1 MRMLILLMLFF
12 FCPLIFPPALFAS
25 TAKIV
30 REGNRLYEE
39 GKYDEA
45 VNKYN
50 SAKAEAPDNA
60 SGIINF
66 NLGAALYKQGRY
78 AEAVD
83 AFTNALSEA
92 DKKLEAKAVYNTAN
106 SKYRLGS
113 SLANTDMESAAA
125 LYRESLDYYKRA
137 IELDEENKDAKYNL
151 DFVEKKLKALLD
163 KMKKR
168 KERGED
174 KKGKQGKQ
182 GKQEN
187 EQPDDKSGKEKQGEG
202 EGQQQQRE
210 TGNEQT
216 QEKVAGD
223 KTGFKEDTGE
233 TQKSAGAQA
242 QENRE
247 MSPEEAR
254 MLLDA
259 YGQDETGDN
268 LRQRKKG
275 HYREVF
281 KDW

>member
-1 MRMLILLMLFF
+1 MLILLMLFF
-12 FCPLIFPPALFAS
+12 FCPLIPPPALFAS

-137 IELDEENKDAKYNL
+137 IELDEENKDAKYNH

-168 KERGED
+168 KERKDRGED
-174 KKGKQGKQ
+174 KKGKEGKQ
-182 GKQEN
+182 DNGQQE
-187 EQPDDKSGKEKQGEG
+187 DKPGKEKQGEG
-202 EGQQQQRE
+202 EGQQQE

-223 KTGFKEDTGE
+223 KTGGKEDTGE

>member
-1 MRMLILLMLFF
+1 MLILLMLFF
-12 FCPLIFPPALFAS
+12 FCPLIPPPALFAS

-30 REGNRLYEE
+30 QEGNRLYEE

-66 NLGAALYKQGRY
+66 NLGVALYKQGRY

-83 AFTNALSEA
+83 AFTNALSAA

-113 SLANTDMESAAA
+113 SLANTDMESAAG

-137 IELDEENKDAKYNL
+137 IELDEENKDAKYNH
-151 DFVEKKLKALLD
+151 DFVEKKLKMLLD
-163 KMKKR
+163 KMKNR
-168 KERGED
+168 KKQKDQGED
-174 KKGKQGKQ
+174 KS
-182 GKQEN
+182 
-187 EQPDDKSGKEKQGEG
+187 DKEKQGEG
-202 EGQQQQRE
+202 EGQQQE

-216 QEKVAGD
+216 QEKGAGD
-223 KTGFKEDTGE
+223 KTEDKEDTGE
-233 TQKSAGAQA
+233 AQSAAA
-242 QENRE
+242 QEQETGE

-254 MLLDA
+254 MLLNA
-259 YGQDETGDN
+259 YGQEEAGDN
-268 LRQRKKG
+268 LRQRKKR